1 MKHARSLPWLA
12 GAVWCASF
20 APAHSAEP
28 EPTTRL
34 FALTCMQYFYTPEKL
49 KGMMGE
55 QHAIALEADKARFFL
70 GGKEGDAWAVQSS
83 GRRYVVSLRR
93 DGICA
98 VFAQQADA
106 EAVQAG
112 FEAMVGHAP
121 TPLVAYRKDGGG
133 PNSELVHTTSYAWHR
148 PQDTSELLF
157 TATTST
163 DPQINVQAMISLGLA
178 RK

>member
-1 MKHARSLPWLA
+1 MERCTLLPMMAVLAWL
-12 GAVWCASF
+12 GVV
-20 APAHSAEP
+20 APARAAEP
-28 EPTTRL
+28 EPTTSL
-34 FALTCMQYFYTPEKL
+34 FALTCMQYFHTPEKL

-55 QHAIALEADKARFFL
+55 QHAITLEADKARFFL

-121 TPLVAYRKDGGG
+121 APLVAYRKDGGG
-133 PNSELVHTTSYAWHR
+133 PNSEQVHTTSYAWHR
-148 PQDTSELLF
+148 PQDASELLF

-163 DPQINVQAMISLGLA
+163 DPQINVQAMISVGLA